1 MDGVVCWPVLQI
13 SRIWI
18 TSRHHIYMASQ
29 ISKVLAEGPKRVQ
42 SANVPTS
49 HRRMHSPQR
58 GAGKEHVSV
67 RWTSTTPSLQISGL
81 CHLRMSGEVCILDV
95 LWHAY
100 LSSPPC
106 LLVRL
111 PLCVHTPAF
120 AGCYN
125 HRNSINSQQ
134 EGPIKSLSTI
144 QQPRLEGFINHGW
157 LNTHDITNH
166 NQLSWVICE
175 K

>member
-1 MDGVVCWPVLQI
+1 MLAGPPNFTDLDHFETPYLHGLPNLQ
-13 SRIWI
+13 SPGGR
-18 TSRHHIYMASQ
+18 TQAGT
-29 ISKVLAEGPKRVQ
+29 ISKCANKPSQ
-42 SANVPTS
+42 NAFASAW
-49 HRRMHSPQR
+49 RWQ
-58 GAGKEHVSV
+58 GARFGQVD

-166 NQLSWVICE
+166 NQLSCNLREVI
-175 K
+175 